1 MSPGQPPS
9 GKAASGVNPSP
20 PNLNPS
26 RTYLKFFER
35 VRYFF
40 TDFPQVESN
49 GEKAPEGQA
58 QSKSWRRFGSV
69 VTRASV
75 LDCGCPSAAFCLSV
89 PNPLTCFAWF
99 RAVSASE
106 RCLKLFRKSEVLF

>member
-35 VRYFF
+35 VRCFF
-40 TDFPQVESN
+40 TDFPQVEAT

-75 LDCGCPSAAFCLSV
+75 LECDC
-89 PNPLTCFAWF
+89 PLCRFSLA
-99 RAVSASE
+99 RI
-106 RCLKLFRKSEVLF
+106 RIRRHPKM